1 MWVAGPLP
9 SIGACNGDV
18 ALRLSAVRP
27 EVKGLI
33 PPVADV
39 PVMAREPSVGDPPEL
54 QTLLDALDDADASA
68 IIRAIEESA
77 TANEVSERCDIP
89 LSTTYRKLDVLTEA
103 GLLVEGT
110 EIRSDGH
117 HTTTYTVAF
126 EEVRIAPTGSW
137 EFVVEIARTEAT
149 RPDERLA
156 DIWTSVREET

>member
-1 MWVAGPLP
+1 M
-9 SIGACNGDV
+9 
-18 ALRLSAVRP
+18 
-27 EVKGLI
+27 
-33 PPVADV
+33 
-39 PVMAREPSVGDPPEL
+39 
-54 QTLLDALDDADASA
+54 
-68 IIRAIEESA
+68 
-77 TANEVSERCDIP
+77 SERCDIP

-126 EEVRIAPTGSW
+126 EEVRIAPTDSW

-156 DIWTSVREET
+156 DIWTSVREETYWYTRPRQPASQRDSS